1 MSAIDRFELSA
12 DDFSHVGHDL
22 SHPECVIAEPDGTLW
37 VSDDR
42 GGATRIAADG
52 SQALIGSIRGVPN
65 GMAMD
70 ASGDLLIADIGEG
83 KLYKL
88 RRNGDC
94 ELLLGTMQGEPLGA
108 VNFALIDRRGR
119 VWITVSTKV
128 RPFSQAVR
136 SPTADGY
143 IFCLDDGV
151 ARLVADGICFANE
164 MRIDDD
170 ERFAYVAETALG
182 RVIRMPMTADGGLGA
197 PEPFGPERLF
207 EGALVDGITF
217 DQEGN
222 LWITEL
228 SRNAIAVIT
237 PDGRARVLYDDPGG
251 KALLTPTSICFGG
264 PDRRTAFIGSLKM
277 DRLVSFRAPIPGQA
291 LFHWRMGGDGALG
304 RR

>member
-12 DDFSHVGHDL
+12 DGFSHVGHDL
-22 SHPECVIAEPDGTLW
+22 SHPECVLAEPDGTLW
-37 VSDDR
+37 VSDNR

-52 SQALIGSIRGVPN
+52 SQALIGSIPGVPN

-70 ASGDLLIADIGEG
+70 ANGDLLIADIGDG
-83 KLYKL
+83 KVYRL

-94 ELLLGTMQGEPLGA
+94 ELVLDSMRGEPLGA
-108 VNFALIDRRGR
+108 VNFVLIDRHGR
-119 VWITVSTKV
+119 VWITVSTNT
-128 RPFSQAVR
+128 RPFAQAVR

-143 IFCLDDGV
+143 ILRLDDGR
-151 ARLVADGICFANE
+151 ARLVADRISFANE
-164 MRIDDD
+164 MRIDDE

-217 DQEGN
+217 DEDGN
-222 LWITEL
+222 LWVTEL

-237 PDGRARVLYDDPGG
+237 PDGRARIVYEDPDG

-277 DRLVSFRAPIPGQA
+277 ARLVSFRAPIPGQA
-291 LFHWRMGGDGALG
+291 LYHWRTGEERPTG